1 MRAPAHDER
10 LSTASAIKSGIVAG
24 LVERATELGV
34 DSTSWFDGMRV
45 SRGEFAHRGSS
56 PYLSY
61 REACRIIQRALPTL
75 PGHDHGLVL
84 GNRQSMAEF
93 GLIGLAMISSAT
105 FGDALRIGVHFAPIT
120 GALLELAIDEH
131 DPDGLAVT
139 MRMPTREPGIEAYL
153 CEELIASCLNLCRD
167 MLGPNFHGSRVDLSY
182 PPPPHAARYQEVLG
196 APVRFGCADSR
207 VTIARHWLDV
217 PMPAANPDAA
227 HQVLALC
234 RAQMPS
240 EQPPAGV
247 VELIQHRLALQLG
260 ETPRLTDLAAELQ
273 MTERTLRRQ
282 LRAAGTSFRLLH
294 DQVREQAATTL
305 LRDGH
310 LSVGQVAAAVG
321 FGEVRD
327 FRRAFKRWTGRL
339 PSDLRRSAARPAR
352 DRA

>member
-34 DSTSWFDGMRV
+34 DSTPWFDGMRV

-61 REACRIIQRALPTL
+61 REACRIIQRALPSL

-120 GALLELAIDEH
+120 GSLLELAIDEH

-153 CEELIASCLNLCRD
+153 CEELMASCLNLCRD

-182 PPPPHAARYQEVLG
+182 PSPPHAARYQEVLG

-305 LRDGH
+305 LRDDH

-352 DRA
+352 DRG

>member
-207 VTIARHWLDV
+207 VPIARHWLDV

-260 ETPRLTDLAAELQ
+260 EAPRLTDLAAELH